1 MGNTI
6 FGGKSLYRQDK
17 GLTGHF
23 CGISQRRKGSAM
35 IQIGDEVIFASRRW
49 EVHEVY
55 PHEGKAWLDRWEG
68 GERARTLAPIDAI
81 RRPLFGRSG
90 LSRVFWMTVSLAGAV
105 LALVVVL

>member
-68 GERARTLAPIDAI
+68 GERARTLAPIGEI